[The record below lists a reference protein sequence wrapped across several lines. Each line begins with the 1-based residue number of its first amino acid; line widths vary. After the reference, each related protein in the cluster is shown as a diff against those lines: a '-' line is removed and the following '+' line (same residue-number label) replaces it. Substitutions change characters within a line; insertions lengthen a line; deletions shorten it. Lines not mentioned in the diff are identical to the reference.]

1 MDQTVKFS
9 QNLTENSVNI
19 RQFSWFKKVRKVRR
33 TLKPNLEPPE
43 PPFWPQKP
51 NLEPTESEKTERTSE
66 PNQVRSKSRCIHFAN
81 GWQWQTCY
89 FFMVREK
96 IQHRP
101 ELFEINVVTCNA
113 ITLLFGIEHYE
124 KWLWGDFLG
133 LNIMKNGY
141 EVTFRNQTL
150 QKMARMRMVS
160 LLMCQSLAS
169 MLSSQ

>member
-1 MDQTVKFS
+1 MRRSTVQAHPFCKWMTMANLHTAYNFQS
-9 QNLTENSVNI
+9 KQNLLPVWCVAL
-19 RQFSWFKKVRKVRR
+19 QF
-33 TLKPNLEPPE
+33 
-43 PPFWPQKP
+43 
-51 NLEPTESEKTERTSE
+51 
-66 PNQVRSKSRCIHFAN
+66 RCIHFAN

-89 FFMVREK
+89 FFMVCEK

-113 ITLLFGIEHYE
+113 IALLFGIEHYE